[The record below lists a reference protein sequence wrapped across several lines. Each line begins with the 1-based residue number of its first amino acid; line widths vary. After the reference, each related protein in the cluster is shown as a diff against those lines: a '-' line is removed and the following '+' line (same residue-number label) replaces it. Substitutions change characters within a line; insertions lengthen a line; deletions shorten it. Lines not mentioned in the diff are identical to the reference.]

1 MWKHFRQALAF
12 QCRRLW
18 RRRGGIRGLL
28 GRVSL
33 AKARNQGDSDAAAR
47 ARFWDAVRE
56 GQREADARC
65 ARRDP

>member
-1 MWKHFRQALAF
+1 MFALVTG
-12 QCRRLW
+12 
-18 RRRGGIRGLL
+18 RG
-28 GRVSL
+28 
-33 AKARNQGDSDAAAR
+33 ARPEGDGAAR

>member
-1 MWKHFRQALAF
+1 MGDIARALMSRCRQ
-12 QCRRLW
+12 LW

-28 GRVSL
+28 ALLTGRGARDERDGD
-33 AKARNQGDSDAAAR
+33 AKAR

-56 GQREADARC
+56 GQREAAARC